1 MHDPRKK
8 KEKPTGNQIVCDA
21 GSFPSILKKCD
32 GKLAGRLPRADSQRC
47 VPGRRLC
54 YCVQGLRGVPAA
66 ELVHLFLCWELSWGD
81 VMRRRYS

>member
-47 VPGRRLC
+47 VPGR
-54 YCVQGLRGVPAA
+54 
-66 ELVHLFLCWELSWGD
+66 
-81 VMRRRYS
+81 